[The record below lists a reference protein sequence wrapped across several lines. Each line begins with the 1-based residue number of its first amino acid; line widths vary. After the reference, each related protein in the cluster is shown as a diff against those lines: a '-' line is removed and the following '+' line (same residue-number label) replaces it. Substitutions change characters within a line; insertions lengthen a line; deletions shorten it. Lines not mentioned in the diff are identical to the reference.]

1 MKLAVPKEV
10 AKGETRVALAP
21 ESVKKLTAA
30 GFTISIEKGAGEAA
44 YFADAAYTAA
54 GATVVADPAALISGA
69 DMLLKVRPPTIG
81 EDGRNEVEWLR
92 PGAMVLT
99 GLMPARNLDVVR
111 ALATR
116 GVTSFSTDAI
126 PRTTRAQAMDTLSSM
141 ANIAGYRGAQ
151 WAAVELN
158 RYCPMLMTAAGT
170 ILPAKFFVIG
180 AGVAGLQAIATAKR
194 MGAQVWATD
203 VRPEVKEQIESVGA
217 KYVGIELKESAQAGG
232 GYAKELSAED
242 KARQQEM
249 LVAQCIISDA
259 VITTALIGGVFAP
272 RLITA
277 DMVRKMKPGS
287 VVVDLA
293 AEGGGNCELSQPG
306 KTVIENGVKIV
317 APLNIPSTM
326 STDAS
331 TLWSRNLLNFLM
343 AFWKDKAFN
352 LDLNDE
358 ILKGAIVTHKGE
370 IMHAKTRELL
380 GAAKSDAA
388 QPVVTTAARAVA
400 TPLVMAAGIATAAMS
415 ALDARADDAARTLA
429 SQGADKLDLVSMMFV
444 FMLATFIGIGVIR
457 RVSRLLHT
465 PLMSLTNAISAI
477 AVVGSIMVAGGE
489 GYPTH
494 IRVMGAVALFASM
507 TNIIS
512 GFMITDRMLRMF
524 KSGGEGRA

>member
-10 AKGETRVALAP
+10 AKGETRVALVP

-30 GFTISIEKGAGEAA
+30 GFTIFVEKGAGSGAYLLDEAYA
-44 YFADAAYTAA
+44 AA
-54 GATVVADPAALISGA
+54 GATLVSDPAQLLGEA
-69 DMLLKVRPPTIG
+69 DMVLKVRAPSIDET
-81 EDGRNEVEWLR
+81 RNEVAMMR
-92 PGAMVLT
+92 PGAMLLT
-99 GLMPARNLDVVR
+99 GLMPARHLDVVK
-111 ALATR
+111 ALAER
-116 GVTSFSTDAI
+116 SVTSFSTDAI

-249 LVAQCIISDA
+249 LAAQCVISDA
-259 VITTALIGGVFAP
+259 IVTTALIGGVFAP
-272 RLITA
+272 KLITA
-277 DMVRKMKPGS
+277 EMVRKMKPGS
-287 VVVDLA
+287 VIVDLA
-293 AEGGGNCELSQPG
+293 AEGGGNCELSKPG
-306 KTVIENGVKIV
+306 QTVIEHGVKIV

-326 STDAS
+326 ATDAS

-358 ILKGAIVTHKGE
+358 ILKGAIITHKGE
-370 IMHAKTRELL
+370 VMHAKTKGQLDA
-380 GAAKSDAA
+380 AAKAVGEMSTKPDQRTVGVPLLLAA
-388 QPVVTTAARAVA
+388 GLAATALVA
-400 TPLVMAAGIATAAMS
+400 TNAHAEQPASTS
-415 ALDARADDAARTLA
+415 APD
-429 SQGADKLDLVSMMFV
+429 QQLDLISMLFV

-489 GYPTH
+489 HYPTYV
-494 IRVMGAVALFASM
+494 RAMGAVALFASM
-507 TNIIS
+507 TNIVS

-524 KSGGEGRA
+524 KTEQGGRA